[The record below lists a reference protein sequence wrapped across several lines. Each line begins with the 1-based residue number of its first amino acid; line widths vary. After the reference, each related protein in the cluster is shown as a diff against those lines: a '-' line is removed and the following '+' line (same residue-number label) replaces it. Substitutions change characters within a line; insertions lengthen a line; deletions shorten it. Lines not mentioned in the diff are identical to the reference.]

1 MESYFEKIKEDKI
14 KEATELF
21 NKIKIAPT
29 HLEEDVFF
37 EIPIYDENNNPVKEE
52 VKLHWTRLSIN
63 STIGCVIE

>member
-37 EIPIYDENNNPVKEE
+37 EIPSVAAI
-52 VKLHWTRLSIN
+52 LS
-63 STIGCVIE
+63 